1 MPPSSR
7 TDPAPSF
14 ARLGDY
20 LSAQMQSN
28 RSFGYGL
35 FVCRMQ
41 AAPGPVCSTFWL
53 YANQPSPTYAPDIAQ
68 LWNWNEIDFEFVPH
82 TRAEQAA
89 YLSFEGAAL
98 PRAQVDVYGA
108 RLALGDPRSQT
119 QAPAAIDWVKGLV
132 RSDDEIARAMWDY
145 YNTWMEPGAV
155 PGAAP
160 TGGVIVLED
169 GESGARTAA
178 LAYDADAKTV
188 QSALDG
194 LNDGAGLFGLKGGY
208 VVSGMQTA
216 TGAGILCAWSVTFT
230 TPLETLK
237 PLTIH
242 VDGLSPAGSLG
253 RCQPGLLQD
262 GTITN
267 FIVSGFQPANAPAAG
282 QSWWDLLVAETGD
295 GKIWPSAESWKYPA
309 AKAAAPSGLS
319 LKNAVALN
327 IWRAPAG
334 DQSISL
340 TLKGWG
346 EISHDGVLRSKPLV
360 ASLPGS
366 FISACLNNEAYA
378 FDRTGVFTPY
388 EALNTYT
395 IAWSPTAIAQYI
407 NAPENG
413 RDISNA
419 APVAA
424 YGQTDFPSLDRSG
437 PQAPG
442 GLVRW
447 LQTPE
452 GNALGE
458 VSFNLANYVAFDAA
472 GPGANT
478 LTAAAATTS
487 GSAVITLSTKNAG
500 VAVQQSVTG
509 PGIPAGAVVLAV
521 DDTTVTL
528 NKAATANASSA
539 SLTFTARPAGP
550 GWSGPPPASGFTGTT
565 MSVQALGW
573 YPLRPGAGGDKT
585 SDFDFDAPDRLWLD
599 FSDGSWT
606 PEHFRRDISQYFG
619 ILFAQDFTKA
629 GAEPGVSPLRDSK
642 SPLAVDLALQDEGG
656 ALMTLSCEPSQA
668 LPQRNF
674 LVVLPI
680 QAQAAPVSANNPV
693 VAVRIAGPTGLVL
706 SRPCEQTRTDASFL
720 LSSGQAEFILSATGD
735 MVSGSPIV
743 RNVVTGGRL
752 RPGMS
757 VEGAGLAPGTTVD
770 EVSDSYVAECSSI
783 STPTCLYAPEPGESV
798 VLGVWVWISDLAYWP
813 KDEEPVEPYLA
824 HITVSTS
831 ASGAVSWSVL
841 ADPHGVLGAPD
852 SAYPYRI
859 TVQAPG

>member
-1 MPPSSR
+1 MPHSSR
-7 TDPAPSF
+7 TDAAPSF

-41 AAPGPVCSTFWL
+41 AATGPVCSTFWL
-53 YANQPSPTYAPDIAQ
+53 YADQPSPTYAPDIAQ
-68 LWNWNEIDFEFVPH
+68 LWNWNEIDFEFVPE

-89 YLSFEGAAL
+89 YLSFEGRAL
-98 PRAQVDVYGA
+98 PRASVDVYGA

-119 QAPAAIDWVKGLV
+119 QDPAAIVWVKDLV
-132 RSDDEIARAMWDY
+132 RSDDEIARAMWAY

-155 PGAAP
+155 PGEAP
-160 TGGVIVLED
+160 IGGTLVLED
-169 GESGARTAA
+169 GETGARTAP
-178 LAYDADAKTV
+178 LAYDADAAAV
-188 QSALDG
+188 LSALDG
-194 LNDGAGLFGLKGGY
+194 LNDGDGLFGLKGGY
-208 VVSGMQTA
+208 VVSRMKTPN
-216 TGAGILCAWSVTFT
+216 GADMICAWSVTFT
-230 TPLETLK
+230 TALETLK
-237 PLTIH
+237 PLIIH
-242 VDGLSPAGSLG
+242 VDDLKPAGTLG
-253 RCQPGLLQD
+253 RCQPGLLPD
-262 GTITN
+262 GAITN
-267 FIVSGFQPANAPAAG
+267 FIVSGFQPANTPAEG
-282 QSWWDLLVAETGD
+282 QSWWDLLVAETGA

-319 LKNAVALN
+319 LDNAVALN
-327 IWRAPAG
+327 IWRVPAG

-340 TLKGWG
+340 TLEGWG
-346 EISHDGVLRSKPLV
+346 EIRHDGVLRSQPL
-360 ASLPGS
+360 APSLSGS

-378 FDRTGVFTPY
+378 FDHTGVFKPY

-407 NAPENG
+407 NAPDNG

-419 APVAA
+419 TPVAA
-424 YGQTDFPSLDRSG
+424 YDLTDFPSLDRSG
-437 PQAPG
+437 TQAPG

-452 GNALGE
+452 GTRLGE

-478 LTAAAATTS
+478 VTATAATTS
-487 GSAVITLSTKNAG
+487 GSAVITLGAANTG

-509 PGIPAGAVVLAV
+509 PGIPSGASVVSV
-521 DDTTVTL
+521 DKTSVTL
-528 NKAATANASSA
+528 SKAATATASAA

-550 GWSGPPPASGFTGTT
+550 GWSGPPPAPDFTGTT
-565 MSVQALGW
+565 MRVEALGW
-573 YPLRPGAGGDKT
+573 YPLKPGAGGEKT
-585 SDFDFDAPDRLWLD
+585 FDFDFDAPDRFWLD

-606 PEHFRRDISQYFG
+606 PERFRRDISQYFG
-619 ILFAQDFTKA
+619 ILYAQDFTKA
-629 GAEPGVSPLRDSK
+629 GADPGVSPLRDSK
-642 SPLAVDLALQDEGG
+642 SPLAVDLVPHAENG
-656 ALMTLSCEPSQA
+656 ALMTLSCDPSQA

-674 LVVLPI
+674 LVVLPT
-680 QAQAAPVSANNPV
+680 QAQAAPVSAKNPV
-693 VAVRIAGPTGLVL
+693 VAVRVAGPTELVL
-706 SRPCEQTRTDASFL
+706 SQPCEKTSKDATL
-720 LSSGQAEFILSATGD
+720 MLSSGEAEFILAATGD
-735 MVSGSPIV
+735 MVRGSARV
-743 RNVVTGGRL
+743 RNVVTAGRL
-752 RPGMS
+752 KPGMS
-757 VEGAGLAPGTTVD
+757 VEGPGLAPGTHVL

-798 VLGVWVWISDLAYWP
+798 VLGVWVWTSALAYWP
-813 KDEEPVEPYLA
+813 KDEGPSEPYLA

-831 ASGAVSWSVL
+831 NSGAVSWSVL
-841 ADPHGVLGAPD
+841 ADPHGVLLAPD